1 MIDTIKIKN
10 GQPKLLYLGFLT
22 ENIRNVKFK
31 IKSLKYSMIYFLDME
46 EVTTYL
52 KNSKLDFE
60 NYCQMKDK
68 SKHFF
73 DEF

>member
-1 MIDTIKIKN
+1 
-10 GQPKLLYLGFLT
+10 
-22 ENIRNVKFK
+22 
-31 IKSLKYSMIYFLDME
+31 MIYFLDME